1 MRVPSR
7 AAPSCSFPACMGRL
21 DGCLVP
27 GRITGAP
34 AAHGVAPHH
43 AQGPVA
49 SQPRP
54 RRNTEKKRAPSGTST
69 LACLPS
75 LSPFPGP
82 SGRRG
87 RGSQVPTAEPRI
99 SYVQSRPLLIAP
111 SPEGG
116 QPARSELP
124 SAADISQPAPLAQ
137 HFAAAEFG
145 VQVCR
150 GSVLVLTLCGAASVS
165 CMCVCVCVPQHGWD
179 GARDGG
185 ARGSVPLQMRTARE
199 GSFPL
204 WIAPSCIGL
213 ESTQVLL
220 LSCPRPR
227 PRLRPLSARPRSVH
241 DTAFDSV
248 AISSFPLRNTSSA
261 PQPEFVALGVL
272 YYRVGKGQQPPAS
285 HRDWPPP
292 PPTPASEPGVTEN
305 TRRADEQ
312 HEFCIYA
319 PSFAFKPL
327 SKSGLEEKSP

>member
-1 MRVPSR
+1 
-7 AAPSCSFPACMGRL
+7 
-21 DGCLVP
+21 
-27 GRITGAP
+27 
-34 AAHGVAPHH
+34 VAPRPC
-43 AQGPVA
+43 PV
-49 SQPRP
+49 
-54 RRNTEKKRAPSGTST
+54 
-69 LACLPS
+69 C
-75 LSPFPGP
+75 
-82 SGRRG
+82 
-87 RGSQVPTAEPRI
+87 V
-99 SYVQSRPLLIAP
+99 
-111 SPEGG
+111 
-116 QPARSELP
+116 
-124 SAADISQPAPLAQ
+124 
-137 HFAAAEFG
+137 
-145 VQVCR
+145 
-150 GSVLVLTLCGAASVS
+150 
-165 CMCVCVCVPQHGWD
+165 CVCVCVPQHGWD

-204 WIAPSCIGL
+204 WMAPSCIGL

-312 HEFCIYA
+312 HEFYIYA